1 MDLFGAV
8 LVLMAVALGAV
19 CVVRLIMRKPSRL
32 FGWTSFGLLL
42 AGTALAAFE
51 TGGLQSTALLCGLL
65 LYLPAIGFALM
76 ALIRRIRKLPASR
89 YAWFALLFFIFA
101 TGLSFLNPFNSAG
114 LWRTTSSYGYFLLV
128 LAVPLLIALVVRLLK
143 KKPSPI
149 LVFVAPALTVA
160 SIALLGVTPVLQEA
174 YLRELKESGA
184 VTEGK
189 ITTDYDFVVEEGSEP
204 IEVVEFVE
212 IDLAVTNGDRTRVY
226 GNEELYRLFGS
237 VEGTEAGCQAALAA
251 NQDIPERIKVLFK
264 DYIHRIAVN
273 YPQASLTILQHN
285 LQTLHV
291 EELDESSYVM
301 KSLDVSS
308 KGCYIASENAI
319 YIPEGTEY
327 VEGTWGFQVFIHE
340 FCHAARDCC
349 VGASYGSNRTG
360 IGIKE
365 RAAFSYDSDS
375 QLLNES
381 MNSVFSCSLLNYDER
396 DIAYQVPSNYLCIM
410 LDCMDNYELSDYMN
424 HGDTYFYRKL
434 DEASGHTNYAKVLWK
449 LIALQRSDWED
460 DKIDIDQAEYYPIYD
475 FLCDIYYSKYLTP
488 EMTDEEARQVA
499 DDLVDKAFYDAPE
512 GYKICEQRFYDNLE
526 ARLAK

>member
-1 MDLFGAV
+1 MDLLG
-8 LVLMAVALGAV
+8 VALALAAVVLAVV
-19 CVVRLIMRKPSRL
+19 CVVRLIMRKPSRRL
-32 FGWTSFGLLL
+32 ACISFGLLL

-51 TGGLQSTALLCGLL
+51 TGGLQSAALLCGLL
-65 LYLPAIGFALM
+65 LYLPAIGLALM
-76 ALIRRIRKLPASR
+76 ALIRRIRKLPATR
-89 YAWFALLFFIFA
+89 YAWLALLFFILA
-101 TGLSFLNPFNSAG
+101 TELSFLNPFNSAG
-114 LWRTTSSYGYFLLV
+114 LWRTTSSYGVFLL
-128 LAVPLLIALVVRLLK
+128 LIGIPLLITLVVRLVK
-143 KKPSPI
+143 KKPSSV
-149 LVFVAPALTVA
+149 LVIVAPALTVA

-174 YLRELKESGA
+174 YLQELEESGA

-204 IEVVEFVE
+204 IEVVEVV
-212 IDLAVTNGDRTRVY
+212 LPSTHGDRTTVY
-226 GNEELYRLFGS
+226 GSEGLYRLFGS
-237 VEGTEAGCQAALAA
+237 AEGTEAGCQAALTA

-319 YIPEGTEY
+319 YIPKGTEY

-340 FCHAARDCC
+340 FCHAARICY
-349 VGASYGSNRTG
+349 VGASYGSNRMG
-360 IGIKE
+360 IGFKD
-365 RAAFSYDSDS
+365 RAVFLYDSDG
-375 QLLNES
+375 QLLEES
-381 MNSVFSCSLLNYDER
+381 MNSVFSCSLLNYDEW
-396 DIAYQVPSNYLCIM
+396 DIAYQVPSNYLRIM

-449 LIALQRSDWED
+449 LITLQRSDWEN

-499 DDLVDKAFYDAPE
+499 DDLVYKAFYDAPE
-512 GYKICEQRFYDNLE
+512 GYKICQQRFYDNLE
-526 ARLAK
+526 ARLAG